1 MTGTNWRI
9 DHECPQCGG
18 PITLEETD
26 RFFACDYCRARL
38 HITSKGPFQYC
49 LVPKKN
55 DDNLLYIP
63 YWRFKGTAFA
73 ITEIKIH
80 HRLMDHTRIASSIS
94 ELPYSLGFRPQT
106 QPLSFATRK
115 VEGQFV
121 PPSLPLAEVLLS
133 MEKQLAGMGVQ
144 ATAQDTLEKKYIGE
158 TTSIIYAPF
167 KMDGRTLHDAITP
180 KKSYLLKQ
188 SLDERSQIDERS
200 LTDGKAGTWHPEFFP
215 ALCPHCGWDLNGKRD
230 SCVFVCENCERAWEP
245 SHDGLNEVSM
255 GAVLKHS
262 GDATYIPFW
271 KIRPHITG
279 IQLDTYA
286 DLVRMANLPKVVQKQ
301 WETVPLEFWIPAFK
315 IRPDVFLRMGG
326 MLTIS
331 GPENI
336 VYKNF
341 RRPLI
346 YPITLPLAEAVESLK
361 LILASLVVT
370 KRKNYAKLPG
380 IDISPRK
387 STLILLPFVSRGNE
401 FIYEEHNMAIQKI
414 ALTYGRNF

>member
-1 MTGTNWRI
+1 MMGTNWRI

-26 RFFACDYCRARL
+26 RFFSCDYCRARL
-38 HITSKGPFQYC
+38 HITSNGPFQYC
-49 LVPKKN
+49 LVPKN
-55 DDNLLYIP
+55 AGTDLLYFP
-63 YWRFKGTAFA
+63 YWRFKGTAYA
-73 ITEIKIH
+73 ITGIKIH
-80 HRLMDHTRIASSIS
+80 HRLMDHTRSASSVS

-115 VEGQFV
+115 VEGRFIT
-121 PPSLPLAEVLLS
+121 PSLAFSKILLS

-158 TTSIIYAPF
+158 TASIIYAPF
-167 KMDGRTLHDAITP
+167 KRDGQKLIDAITQ
-180 KKSYLLKQ
+180 KKSYLIKKPLDDE
-188 SLDERSQIDERS
+188 SLIA
-200 LTDGKAGTWHPEFFP
+200 GKADTWRPEFFP
-215 ALCPHCGWDLNGKRD
+215 ALCPQCGWDLNGERD

-245 SHDGLNEVSM
+245 IHDGLNEVSM

-271 KIRPHITG
+271 KIRPRITG

-286 DLVRMANLPKVVQKQ
+286 DLVRLANLPKVVQKK
-301 WETVPLEFWIPAFK
+301 WETLPLEFWVPAFK
-315 IRPDVFLRMGG
+315 IRPDIFLRMGG

-331 GPENI
+331 APENI
-336 VYKNF
+336 VYENWKK
-341 RRPLI
+341 PSI
-346 YPITLPLAEAVESLK
+346 YPITLPLVDAVESLK
-361 LILASLVVT
+361 IIFASLVVT

-380 IDISPRK
+380 IDISPLK
-387 STLILLPFVSRGNE
+387 STLILLPFISRGNE

-414 ALTYGRNF
+414 ALRYGRNF